1 MPSGES
7 GRDGAFPALDPR
19 RLYSTSG
26 ACSVSPFTTMV
37 RPGRDIIPAG
47 PHGPVGPL
55 RLPATRCDT
64 PSLRPFTPHCTTGR
78 VVDGD
83 PSRAQ
88 EVTEFWT
95 FRRSRGGT
103 WMLSAIQQV

>member
-1 MPSGES
+1 M
-7 GRDGAFPALDPR
+7 
-19 RLYSTSG
+19 
-26 ACSVSPFTTMV
+26 ACSAGLLSYFSEVLAQNASRGVINRVSDVKLLNGDLSEAWREGGT
-37 RPGRDIIPAG
+37 DY
-47 PHGPVGPL
+47 
-55 RLPATRCDT
+55 ATVAMRF
-64 PSLRPFTPHCTTGR
+64 SLHDWMIDRT